1 MSAQTEPDTAADP
14 TAARAAGAGAAH
26 DDQSMG
32 GYARRWWA
40 GVRSG
45 DLGSLPIVIGLIII
59 AIVFQSQNSNF
70 LTAGNFLN
78 LIIQAAG
85 IMTIAMGVVFV
96 LLLGEIDLSVGYVS
110 GVGGAIAALLTLPGG
125 HFEFAGF
132 PAIVVVLLAGL
143 AIGTLH
149 GILFTKVGIPSFV
162 VTLAGLLAWN
172 GAVLLLIGD
181 KGTVVIQS
189 ELITNLANGFISEGL
204 SWVLVLVAVLGY
216 AGAQLLKRR
225 ERQQSDLPLEPMAL
239 VGLRVGGL
247 AVLLAAVVWVVNQDR
262 GVPYIFLVLG
272 VLYVILGWLMTRS
285 RFGRH
290 VYAVGGNP
298 EAARRAGIN
307 VDRIRIACFAIC
319 SMMATLGG
327 VVLASRLVSVD
338 TGAGGGTILLY
349 SIAAAVIGG
358 TSLFGGRGH
367 VRAAVL
373 GAIVIASIDNG
384 LGLLGLASGTKF
396 IITGL
401 VLLAAVTVDSVS
413 RRNLA
418 SSGRA

>member
-1 MSAQTEPDTAADP
+1 MSTQTAADP
-14 TAARAAGAGAAH
+14 TAAPTAAGAGPEGDSLGAHAA
-26 DDQSMG
+26 
-32 GYARRWWA
+32 RWWA

-45 DLGSLPIVIGLIII
+45 DLGSLPIVIGLLII
-59 AIVFQSQNSNF
+59 AVVFQSQNSNF

-78 LIIQAAG
+78 LVIQAAG
-85 IMTIAMGVVFV
+85 IMTIAMGIVFV

-110 GVGGAIAALLTLPGG
+110 GVGGAIVALLTLPGG
-125 HFEFAGF
+125 HFEFAGL

-143 AIGTLH
+143 AIGALN
-149 GILFTKVGIPSFV
+149 GLLFTKVGIPSFV

-172 GAVLLLIGD
+172 GAVLLLIGND
-181 KGTVVIQS
+181 GTVVIQS
-189 ELITNLANGFISEGL
+189 SLIINLANGFISEAA
-204 SWVLVLVAVLGY
+204 SWLIVALTVAGY
-216 AGAQLLKRR
+216 AASQVLARR
-225 ERQQSDLPLEPMAL
+225 GRQQSGLPVDPVAL
-239 VGLRVGGL
+239 LALRVGAL
-247 AVLLAAVVWVVNQDR
+247 ALVLAAVVWVVNQDR

-272 VLYVILGWLMTRS
+272 ALYVLWSWVLTRS

-290 VYAVGGNP
+290 VYAVGGNA

-307 VDRIRIACFAIC
+307 VDRVRIACFAIC

-327 VVLASRLVSVD
+327 VVLASRLTSVD

-367 VRAAVL
+367 VKSAVL

>member
-1 MSAQTEPDTAADP
+1 M
-14 TAARAAGAGAAH
+14 
-26 DDQSMG
+26 
-32 GYARRWWA
+32 
-40 GVRSG
+40 RSG
-45 DLGSLPIVIGLIII
+45 DLGSLPIVVGLIII

-85 IMTIAMGVVFV
+85 IMTIGMGIVFV

-110 GVGGAIAALLTLPGG
+110 GVGGAICALLTLPGG
-125 HFEFAGF
+125 HFEFTGLES
-132 PAIVVVLLAGL
+132 IVIVLIAGL
-143 AIGTLH
+143 LIGALN
-149 GILFTKVGIPSFV
+149 GLLFTKVGIPSFV

-172 GAVLLLIGD
+172 GAVLLLIGQ
-181 KGTVVIQS
+181 KGTVVIQDK
-189 ELITNLANGFISEGL
+189 LVINLANGFISEAA
-204 SWVLVLVAVLGY
+204 SWVLVIACVLAALAGQMVKRVA
-216 AGAQLLKRR
+216 RR
-225 ERQQSDLPLEPMAL
+225 KAELPTEPL
-239 VGLRVGGL
+239 SVVGLRVGAL
-247 AVLLAAVVWVVNQDR
+247 AVILGAVVYVVNQDR
-262 GVPYIFLVLG
+262 GVPYIFVVLAG
-272 VLYVILGWLMTRS
+272 IYVVLSWVLTRS

-290 VYAVGGNP
+290 IYAVGGNA

-307 VDRIRIACFAIC
+307 VDRVRIMCFAIC
-319 SMMATLGG
+319 SMMATFGG
-327 VVLASRLVSVD
+327 VVLASRLASVD

-367 VRAAVL
+367 VKAAVL

-384 LGLLGLASGTKF
+384 LGLLGLVPGTKF
-396 IITGL
+396 VITGL
-401 VLLAAVTVDSVS
+401 VLLAAVTVDSLS

>member
-1 MSAQTEPDTAADP
+1 MSSVDTAPDP
-14 TAARAAGAGAAH
+14 TAASAAH
-26 DDQSMG
+26 GASAPEGTSLRD
-32 GYARRWWA
+32 YAARWWI
-40 GVRSG
+40 GVRGG
-45 DLGSLPIVIGLIII
+45 DLGSLPIVVGLIVI
-59 AIVFQSQNSNF
+59 AVVFQSQNSNF
-70 LTAGNFLN
+70 LTAGNFVN
-78 LIIQAAG
+78 LIVQAAG
-85 IMTIAMGVVFV
+85 IMTIAMGIVFV

-110 GVGGAIAALLTLPGG
+110 GVGGAIVALLTLPGG
-125 HFEFAGF
+125 HFELGGVL
-132 PAIVVVLLAGL
+132 AIGIVLLAGL
-143 AIGTLH
+143 LIGTLH
-149 GILFTKVGIPSFV
+149 GLLFTKVGIPSFV

-181 KGTVVIQS
+181 RGTIVIQS
-189 ELITNLANGFISEGL
+189 TVIVNLANGFISDAA
-204 SWVLVLVAVLGY
+204 SWILWAVAVGGY
-216 AGAQLLKRR
+216 LSVQLLHRR
-225 ERQQSDLPLEPMAL
+225 ERRQAELPLVPLSVIAVR
-239 VGLRVGGL
+239 VGLS
-247 AVLLAAVVWVVNQDR
+247 AVLLGAVIYVADQDR
-262 GVPYIFLVLG
+262 GVPYIFLVLA
-272 VLYVILGWLMTRS
+272 VLYVIGAWVLTRS

-298 EAARRAGIN
+298 EAARRAGID

-327 VVLASRLVSVD
+327 VVLASRLASVD

-373 GAIVIASIDNG
+373 GALVIASIDNG

-401 VLLAAVTVDSVS
+401 VLLAAVTVDSLT